1 MIAKGVPDGVLF
13 GWVQSLVVKGGAQ
26 PTVAGVLAVFSVVA
40 GVLLGFIHQHVSLYI
55 VRVIKPLSGTPDD
68 AKLDAT
74 VSGKTESR

>member
-1 MIAKGVPDGVLF
+1 VR
-13 GWVQSLVVKGGAQ
+13 GGAQ

-55 VRVIKPLSGTPDD
+55 VRVIKPSSGTPDD

-74 VSGKTESR
+74 VSGKIKSR